1 MSDDWNE
8 IEETEPQWT
17 SEFDDSEWKSLFT
30 PVPLVTPSSRVET
43 DWFKEI
49 IYCMK
54 TGQVDAMQ
62 KRLSMLSQEQLQLFF
77 SLFPTEEEIIE
88 EEMIKEEML
97 RKENDEDSDD
107 ENEQKDD

>member
-8 IEETEPQWT
+8 TEEPQWT

-49 IYCMK
+49 IYYMK

-62 KRLSMLSQEQLQLFF
+62 KRLTMLSKEQLQLFF

-88 EEMIKEEML
+88 EEML
-97 RKENDEDSDD
+97 RKENEEDSDD